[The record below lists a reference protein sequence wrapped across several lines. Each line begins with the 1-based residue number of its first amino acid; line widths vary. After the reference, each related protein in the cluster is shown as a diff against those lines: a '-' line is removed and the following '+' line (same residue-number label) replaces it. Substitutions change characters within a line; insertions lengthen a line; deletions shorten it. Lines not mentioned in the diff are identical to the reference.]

1 VRIDSSLD
9 PIPEADWGTIA
20 WVRSAPLPF
29 ACHSHRRR
37 LHPLHTHGSRPA
49 QDLDAL
55 ALSLSCLDGVHPDY
69 LADLR
74 ALESPRSDAAEASE
88 DLTESS
94 DH

>member
-1 VRIDSSLD
+1 MPSRSKRARGASSSCSVRIDSSLD

-20 WVRSAPLPF
+20 W
-29 ACHSHRRR
+29 
-37 LHPLHTHGSRPA
+37 
-49 QDLDAL
+49 DLDAL

-74 ALESPRSDAAEASE
+74 ALESPRSDAAEVSE

>member
-1 VRIDSSLD
+1 MGEIGSLAFRL
-9 PIPEADWGTIA
+9 PLASPAL
-20 WVRSAPLPF
+20 AP
-29 ACHSHRRR
+29 S
-37 LHPLHTHGSRPA
+37 HTHGSRPA